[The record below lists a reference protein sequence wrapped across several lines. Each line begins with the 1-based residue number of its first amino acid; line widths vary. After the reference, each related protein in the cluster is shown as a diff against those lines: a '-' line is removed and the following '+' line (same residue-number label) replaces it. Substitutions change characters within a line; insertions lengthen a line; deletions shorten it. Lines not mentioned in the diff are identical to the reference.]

1 VLQDV
6 GQSESRE
13 SAARPG
19 RTIPYVSEFQH
30 RVGHMEAEIAGART
44 NKDKSGS
51 GKGQM
56 DEIVDVSTG
65 EVKLG
70 CGNKILRSVA
80 IGSCI
85 VISAYDSKNRIGA
98 LAHIMLP
105 GQAPEQYAE
114 KTRYADNGISDMI
127 EQMVSAG
134 SKVSDIEV
142 CLVGAANVLKKDDDA
157 VCRENIESTN
167 RQLAQRQIPV
177 RAAVL
182 GGTERKGVSMDLR
195 SGTIFYTEGDGP
207 EQLLWKA

>member
-1 VLQDV
+1 
-6 GQSESRE
+6 
-13 SAARPG
+13 
-19 RTIPYVSEFQH
+19 
-30 RVGHMEAEIAGART
+30 
-44 NKDKSGS
+44 
-51 GKGQM
+51 
-56 DEIVDVSTG
+56 
-65 EVKLG
+65 
-70 CGNKILRSVA
+70 
-80 IGSCI
+80 
-85 VISAYDSKNRIGA
+85 
-98 LAHIMLP
+98 
-105 GQAPEQYAE
+105 
-114 KTRYADNGISDMI
+114 MI